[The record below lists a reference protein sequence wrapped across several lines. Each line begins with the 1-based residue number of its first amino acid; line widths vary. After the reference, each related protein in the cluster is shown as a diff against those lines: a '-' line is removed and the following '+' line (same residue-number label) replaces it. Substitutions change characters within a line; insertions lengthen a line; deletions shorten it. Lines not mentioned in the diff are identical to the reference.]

1 MEREQLKAFAE
12 VLTANIP
19 AEDAGEFFDVLF
31 EQVEFDF
38 SPTEVKVIYD
48 QLMTLGV
55 DVGPL
60 CKKKHPA

>member
-1 MEREQLKAFAE
+1 MEHEQLKAFAE

-38 SPTEVKVIYD
+38 SPADVKIIAD
-48 QLMTLGV
+48 QLLTVGV
-55 DVGPL
+55 DIRPI
-60 CKKKHPA
+60 CKRKHPA